1 MVCACLHS
9 TVPPTVSCKR
19 LGQCPALTLHPR
31 RELPKA
37 EATRGAGPAY
47 LQAVANPPIED
58 SEVGVQGQQHGCEVH
73 LLVDAKDRGHF
84 EVESLQGG

>member
-1 MVCACLHS
+1 M
-9 TVPPTVSCKR
+9 
-19 LGQCPALTLHPR
+19 
-31 RELPKA
+31 
-37 EATRGAGPAY
+37 Y

-73 LLVDAKDRGHF
+73 FLVDAKDRGHF